1 MDLEIYLYILPF
13 VLGGICGI
21 IIGFIDFCTDKVS
34 NITNKVVDNVTNL
47 VMHFNKKKYNKKEE
61 EDYE

>member
-21 IIGFIDFCTDKVS
+21 IIGFIEFC
-34 NITNKVVDNVTNL
+34 N
-47 VMHFNKKKYNKKEE
+47 
-61 EDYE
+61 